1 MTDSG
6 IETRLIGAL
15 PRLGESLSVESPQEQ
30 SHQEQEGFIDRAG
43 NREQPEN
50 SKPSERTRDST
61 VAGEQPNSP
70 DCTSRGSQNE
80 RLRRQGNLLL
90 ARDVSTEALKLSQLQ
105 TAAKRSTLRPCFGVS
120 EAPSLTVTFAPASV
134 GAYPTTGAAARK
146 EANMAVSATPATLEL
161 LRNRELIWTLTDLE
175 SNVIHKT

>member
-1 MTDSG
+1 MKLTRLPSLDSG

-90 ARDVSTEALKLSQLQ
+90 ARDVSTEAPKLSQLQ
-105 TAAKRSTLRPCFGVS
+105 TAAARSRV
-120 EAPSLTVTFAPASV
+120 
-134 GAYPTTGAAARK
+134 
-146 EANMAVSATPATLEL
+146 
-161 LRNRELIWTLTDLE
+161 
-175 SNVIHKT
+175 